1 MRLSYSCIPSSLALR
16 VVPHWWPL
24 TKCVLS
30 PLLSSGDHTSTQT
43 RWSRGL
49 AKALNKAAI
58 KVGPIFSLWGV
69 PTCLYSSTLSPLLRV
84 SALSPLVAKGISC
97 YRNGGW
103 QLWGK
108 SGNCKM
114 DQLLDKAPAQEAVAA
129 PGCQELAVLLTE
141 PGSSFQRDFATVGQN
156 HSFHSTSG
164 ERLPSLEPT
173 QRLCCGQTPL

>member
-1 MRLSYSCIPSSLALR
+1 MAFDQVCSVSSPFIRRSHINSNKMVKGACQGSQQSSNKGRPHLLPLGCANLS
-16 VVPHWWPL
+16 VQ
-24 TKCVLS
+24 LS
-30 PLLSSGDHTSTQT
+30 P
-43 RWSRGL
+43 
-49 AKALNKAAI
+49 
-58 KVGPIFSLWGV
+58 
-69 PTCLYSSTLSPLLRV
+69 SPLLRV

-141 PGSSFQRDFATVGQN
+141 PGSSLQRDFANCGAK
-156 HSFHSTSG
+156 
-164 ERLPSLEPT
+164 SLFP
-173 QRLCCGQTPL
+173 QHKW